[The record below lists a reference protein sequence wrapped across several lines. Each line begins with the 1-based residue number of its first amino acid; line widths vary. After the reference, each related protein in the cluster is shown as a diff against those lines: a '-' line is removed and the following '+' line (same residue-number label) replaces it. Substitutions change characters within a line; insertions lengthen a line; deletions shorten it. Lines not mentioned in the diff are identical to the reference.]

1 MKKKNEYQVNLPIR
15 FSKIANVRKLHN
27 SRVHNIYL
35 LQSIT
40 PLKHLVFACVP
51 TKYKGVTPR
60 ALVCTIISS
69 SCILKCKTIISSI
82 AMCYNKCHIIKN
94 IHLKHY

>member
-1 MKKKNEYQVNLPIR
+1 MKKKNEFQVKLPIR

-40 PLKHLVFACVP
+40 PLKHLVFTCVP
-51 TKYKGVTPR
+51 TKYKGGTP
-60 ALVCTIISS
+60 
-69 SCILKCKTIISSI
+69 
-82 AMCYNKCHIIKN
+82 
-94 IHLKHY
+94 